1 MNRAALILILFAS
14 FIASIS
20 HPVLGQ
26 ETPVPEANDDTAQ
39 AAARKILED
48 AKERAAP
55 MIKNASQHLIEQQE
69 IELNAIR
76 PRAVELER
84 EMRFKDRRGGV
95 NGSVDNLTGKR
106 AGDDAELT
114 ARKVDIKRLTENID
128 RLKREHDLNILKAAW
143 LLISHE
149 NRMQIIES
157 GCLSEEES
165 QIVQATLK
173 VDKISLPR
181 LENSIGMKLRQIPAG
196 EFEMGGSGS
205 AMIASAARVRNVKI
219 SAPFWM
225 AETEVTQKQYQEV
238 TGENPSTLK
247 ASGFLGLFSSNKY
260 DNHPVDAVT
269 WYQAVAFCR
278 SLSKREEEK
287 SANHWYRLPTEA
299 EWEYACRA
307 GTTTSFHFGSFQS
320 VKGTEANINWK
331 AFGSHYTENN
341 TVAVGTYAPNAFGLF
356 EMHGNVAEWCSDWY
370 SEDYYLVAPDVDPPG
385 PAIGKLLTRGNLM
398 SIKLP
403 EMPIGEYKATRGGD
417 FSSRFVQ
424 DACLSNSR
432 KALQPTQSS
441 STGIRIVCEI
451 TANPSAVLREQYQH
465 LAEFEAGKTRS
476 HLLNA
481 QKEYYGKLRA
491 VRDTNLALANQ
502 LEQHKK
508 GSKIYADGAL
518 TIFATLAQIYT
529 DMAAA
534 YERTGDTE
542 RACSAHVEAGNW
554 SLKREFL
561 YVQGGWYADPQQL
574 HINRLTAA
582 QSLAQ
587 GRDFARAQ
595 VVLDRAYK
603 ISPDDWGQRIQD
615 MIDAK

>member
-1 MNRAALILILFAS
+1 MNRAALIFILFAS

-278 SLSKREEEK
+278 SLSKREEER

-331 AFGSHYTENN
+331 AFGSQYTENN

-385 PAIGKLLTRGNLM
+385 PAMGELTTEYVM
-398 SIKLP
+398 SDEVPRWPVAEQKV
-403 EMPIGEYKATRGGD
+403 YRGGA
-417 FSSRFVQ
+417 FSSKAVQ
-424 DACLSNSR
+424 DACLSSSR
-432 KALQPTQSS
+432 SYGEPTETFSM
-441 STGIRIVCEI
+441 GFRVVCEI
-451 TANPSAVLREQYQH
+451 GEEPSGILQEQYKQ
-465 LAEFEAGKTRS
+465 LSDFEAGTTRNY
-476 HLLNA
+476 LLESR
-481 QKEYYGKLRA
+481 KKYYADLKA
-491 VRDTNLALANQ
+491 VRDKK
-502 LEQHKK
+502 LEEVKK
-508 GSKIYADGAL
+508 LDPDTSKSKDHSYDLSGTYSDL
-518 TIFATLAQIYT
+518 TQIYKC
-529 DMAAA
+529 MAEA
-534 YERTGDTE
+534 YERIENTE
-542 RACSAHVEAGNW
+542 RASESYVEAGKW
-554 SLKREFL
+554 SLKEAEVWAPGTAL
-561 YVQGGWYADPQQL
+561 ADLNQQQIPL
-574 HINRLTAA
+574 LAA
-582 QSLAQ
+582 A
-587 GRDFARAQ
+587 DCFAEGDDLRRAQ
-595 VVLDRAYK
+595 ETLDRANA
-603 ISPDDWGQRIQD
+603 IRLGEWGNRIQEL
-615 MIDAK
+615 IDSKK